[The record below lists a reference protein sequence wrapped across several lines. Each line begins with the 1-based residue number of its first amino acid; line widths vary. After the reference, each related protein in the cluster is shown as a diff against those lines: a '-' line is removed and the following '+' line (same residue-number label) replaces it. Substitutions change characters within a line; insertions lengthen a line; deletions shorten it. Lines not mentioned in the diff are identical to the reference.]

1 MDLLLNEKNPK
12 MSFGDYVYDVLKEN
26 IIHWKLKPGTRL
38 SENEVS
44 EYLNVSRTPVREAFI
59 KLSREGVLEIV
70 PQKGSYVSFI
80 DMDIIDDVLFLRKNV
95 ETAIVRLA
103 VDTMTEE
110 SILQLS
116 SLLDK
121 QRSCVNARDYDQ
133 FFHFD
138 ERFHYCIYEAT
149 GRKRIWDIIHSSDT
163 QYKRFRMLT
172 LLEYTDFEV
181 ILEQHRQIFTALR
194 NGDCELAANTT
205 LTHLNKFSTDYNGIR
220 EKYAEYFKQ

>member
-12 MSFGDYVYDVLKEN
+12 ESFGDYVFHVLKES
-26 IIHWKLKPGTRL
+26 IIRWKLKPGTRL

-80 DMDIIDDVLFLRKNV
+80 DMDIIDEVLFLRKNV
-95 ETAIVRLA
+95 EMAIVRLA
-103 VDTMTEE
+103 VDTITEE
-110 SILQLS
+110 AILQLS

-121 QRSCVNARDYDQ
+121 QRACVKAKDYDQ
-133 FFHFD
+133 FFYFD
-138 ERFHYCIYEAT
+138 ERFHYSIYEAT
-149 GRKRIWDIIHSSDT
+149 GRERIWEIIHSFDT

-181 ILEQHRQIFTALR
+181 ILQQHRQIFTALR
-194 NGDCELAANTT
+194 NKDSKLAANTT
-205 LTHLNKFSTDYNGIR
+205 LTHLNKLSTDYNGIR
-220 EKYAEYFKQ
+220 EKYAEYFKP